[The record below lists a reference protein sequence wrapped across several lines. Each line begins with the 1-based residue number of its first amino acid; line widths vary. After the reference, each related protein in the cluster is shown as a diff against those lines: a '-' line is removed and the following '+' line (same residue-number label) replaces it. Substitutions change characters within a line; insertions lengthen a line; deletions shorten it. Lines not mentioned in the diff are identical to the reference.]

1 MSDADSS
8 TLARR
13 TVVAAVGTVVGLALI
28 GVVVWMERP
37 HTVPIEVSQQTT
49 YIITPTRADGW
60 VDYPEAVDWMRR
72 AGMDAGGANAAIAL
86 LRALGRDVL
95 PSGVDRGA
103 VLKRLGLEDTGV
115 EALALKPLRDFVP
128 PLEAPAGAEPP
139 PATMEWLRARCR
151 AGEGAPVS
159 FAAVRAWLVQS
170 EGFLADLQTASQAA
184 SLYVPVARDRRGG
197 VDAGF
202 DRVNVARFADAADAL
217 GCRAAVNLLEG
228 NGSASWSDLDAIWR
242 LGQLVGR
249 SAGPSE
255 YAAAA
260 AFWRKALAG
269 TVDSAASPATGAE
282 LLSAMQTGLGTKL
295 GFPPATETWMFH
307 RLAALDAA
315 GTPLVGKPR
324 AGLPSN
330 GPVARP
336 GTGAKLE
343 AINQQFDAIEVAMQG
358 PEPKQRLA
366 RVDQVAPTAG
376 QLGIVGRSTLAVE
389 IQGVSAQRLATLA
402 VALAKRQRDD
412 GTLPASLAD
421 LGALPNDRSNNLTKD
436 PGNGGPF
443 AYAPGPQFRL
453 YGVGGDGHDDGGD
466 AGKDVVVIARE
477 PPRLPAP

>member
-1 MSDADSS
+1 
-8 TLARR
+8 
-13 TVVAAVGTVVGLALI
+13 
-28 GVVVWMERP
+28 
-37 HTVPIEVSQQTT
+37 
-49 YIITPTRADGW
+49 
-60 VDYPEAVDWMRR
+60 
-72 AGMDAGGANAAIAL
+72 
-86 LRALGRDVL
+86 
-95 PSGVDRGA
+95 
-103 VLKRLGLEDTGV
+103 
-115 EALALKPLRDFVP
+115 
-128 PLEAPAGAEPP
+128 
-139 PATMEWLRARCR
+139 
-151 AGEGAPVS
+151 
-159 FAAVRAWLVQS
+159 
-170 EGFLADLQTASQAA
+170 
-184 SLYVPVARDRRGG
+184 
-197 VDAGF
+197 
-202 DRVNVARFADAADAL
+202 
-217 GCRAAVNLLEG
+217 
-228 NGSASWSDLDAIWR
+228 
-242 LGQLVGR
+242 
-249 SAGPSE
+249 
-255 YAAAA
+255 
-260 AFWRKALAG
+260 
-269 TVDSAASPATGAE
+269 
-282 LLSAMQTGLGTKL
+282 MQTGLGTKL